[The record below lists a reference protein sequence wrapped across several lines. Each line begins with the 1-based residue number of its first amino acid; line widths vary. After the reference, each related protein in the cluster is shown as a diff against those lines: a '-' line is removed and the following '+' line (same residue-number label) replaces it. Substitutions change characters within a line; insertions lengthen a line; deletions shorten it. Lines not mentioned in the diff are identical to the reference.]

1 MTNYTTKELTHIID
15 TTSFTNQSQT
25 FNYYVSLYN
34 EIRDVRILRETVITI
49 KRYVSILINVL

>member
-34 EIRDVRILRETVITI
+34 EIRDVKILRETVITI

>member
-25 FNYYVSLYN
+25 FNYYVNLYN
-34 EIRDVRILRETVITI
+34 ETRDVRILRETVITI
-49 KRYVSILINVL
+49 KRYVSILVNVL